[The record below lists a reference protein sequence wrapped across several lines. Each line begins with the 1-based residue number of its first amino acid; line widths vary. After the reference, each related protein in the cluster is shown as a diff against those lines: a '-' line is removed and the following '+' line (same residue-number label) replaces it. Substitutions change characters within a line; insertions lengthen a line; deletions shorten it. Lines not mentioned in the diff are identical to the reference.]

1 MKNSKLLLK
10 VVSLITLAIFLG
22 FSSSQSSLT
31 QDENEQFFA
40 ETNHWVSGVF
50 LEYFHKGGGLEIF
63 GYPISEPFM
72 DQGLLV
78 QYFQKA
84 RMEWHPQNPDPY
96 KVQLGLLGEELKY
109 RQPAVP
115 EPYPQSRRKIYF
127 PETGHTLAYA
137 FLDYFR
143 THGGL
148 DIFGYPIT
156 EMHFE
161 EGKIVQYFQR
171 LKMEWLPADPSATI
185 RIGDLGTMYVNLYRD
200 RMPTEAFQPMTAEGV
215 SAYKPGV
222 QPTSTP
228 AITSVHAVVSLKYW
242 VLGKERVQTVS
253 VLVTD
258 NYGTAVNGAQ
268 ITLHLETPTG
278 ERLPGSDQ
286 TLTTNDR
293 GFAQAEVPVN
303 WESSGTQIIVK
314 ANVTYSGLGT
324 QGQNIFLLWF

>member
-1 MKNSKLLLK
+1 MKSSKLWLK
-10 VVSLITLAIFLG
+10 GVSLLTLAIFLG
-22 FSSSQSSLT
+22 FSLSQPGLA
-31 QDENEQFFA
+31 QNETEKYFP
-40 ETNHWVSGVF
+40 ETHHWVTGVF
-50 LEYFHKGGGLEIF
+50 LEYFLKRGGLEIF

-78 QYFQKA
+78 QYFQKV

-109 RQPAVP
+109 RQSGIPA
-115 EPYPQSRRKIYF
+115 PYPQSRRKIYF
-127 PETGHTLAYA
+127 PETEHTLAYA

-171 LKMEWLPADPSATI
+171 AKMEWRPEDPAATI

-200 RMPTEAFQPMTAEGV
+200 RMPTEAFQPMTAEGD
-215 SAYKPGV
+215 KPGLE
-222 QPTSTP
+222 PTSTP
-228 AITSVHAVVSLKYW
+228 TITAVSAVVSLKYW
-242 VLGKERVQTVS
+242 VLGQNRVQTVS

-258 NYGTAVNGAQ
+258 NFGTPVNGAQ
-268 ITLHLETPTG
+268 VNLQLETPDG
-278 ERLPGSDQ
+278 EKLPGNSQ
-286 TLTTNDR
+286 PLITNER
-293 GFAQAEVPVN
+293 GFAQTELPVN
-303 WESSGTQIIVK
+303 WERSGTQIIVK
-314 ANVTYSGLGT
+314 ANVTYNGLST
-324 QGQNIFLLWF
+324 MGQNIFLLWF